1 MLLVRGPDVSP
12 FASAA
17 VLQQNR
23 SVARS
28 RRPTVSSDVLAD
40 WCLQWLG
47 AAPAV
52 ELFEAGFLSAVKGLR
67 LTDGREIVI
76 KARPSMPRLAGCAAV
91 QRALWQAGF
100 PCPAPLV
107 DLQPIGDLAVN
118 AELLVAI
125 ENQPPVEDLA
135 VHSAA
140 ALARLISL
148 APQST
153 SVPSLAPSPSWT
165 GWDHDEPSLW
175 PTSEELDVD
184 LNAYDEPRW
193 LASVASALR
202 DTLRDRAG
210 TLVIG
215 HGDWHPE
222 NLRWRDAHLAAV
234 FDWDSAICQP
244 EPAIVGLASVSFRG
258 VDNPAAMATVDD
270 SADFIA
276 AYQHA
281 RRCKWTAR
289 EEAMSWAAGLWQ
301 RVVDAKVYSLD
312 GTAEESLTR
321 DEAAVRLSRAGLSA
335 GLVDEPEAK

>member
-1 MLLVRGPDVSP
+1 M
-12 FASAA
+12 
-17 VLQQNR
+17 
-23 SVARS
+23 
-28 RRPTVSSDVLAD
+28 SSDVLAD
-40 WCLQWLG
+40 WCVQWLG
-47 AAPAV
+47 VAPAV
-52 ELFEAGFLSAVKGLR
+52 ELFEAGFLSTVTGLR
-67 LTDGREIVI
+67 LRDGREIVI
-76 KARPSMPRLAGCAAV
+76 KVRPNMSRLAGCAAV
-91 QRALWQAGF
+91 HRALWRAGF

-107 DLQPIGDLAVN
+107 DLQPIGELAVS
-118 AELLVAI
+118 AEVLVAI

-140 ALARLISL
+140 ALARLIAL

-165 GWDHDEPSLW
+165 GWDHGEPDLW

-193 LASVASALR
+193 FARVASALR
-202 DTLRDRAG
+202 DSLRASAG

-222 NLRWRDAHLAAV
+222 NLRWRDACLTAV

-281 RRCKWTAR
+281 RRCTWTAH

-301 RVVDAKVYSLD
+301 RVVDAKVHSLG
-312 GTAEESLTR
+312 GTAEEGVTR
-321 DEAAVRLSRAGLSA
+321 DEAAVRLNRAGLSA
-335 GLVDEPEAK
+335 GLVDEPEAI